1 MTTLRRRG
9 KAYAVT
15 AAALAAALA
24 IPGAAAAQAQEDETR
39 VNVLYFNDFHGR
51 IDNYES
57 LTVGF
62 AATIEELRQVEGEEN
77 TLVLS
82 GGDSVGGT
90 LYNSSSQEDRP
101 TIDVLN
107 ALEID
112 ASALGNHE
120 FDRGIADLEERIT
133 PETDFPYLG
142 ANVTYNGNPVAD
154 GGVETFEIGDIT
166 VAVIGAVTE
175 ETPGLVDQNGIQG
188 VEFTNAVEAVNR
200 EAAELEESGEA
211 DIVIAAYHAG
221 GTVQLS
227 PNAPQDEQGTALEAA
242 MQDQREFREIVEDTD
257 PSVDLILNGHT
268 HKPYNWLAPV
278 AGGGERPVVQAG
290 EYASHIGQIPLVI
303 DADGNVEVDL
313 DGFELVSTA
322 DTEIPE
328 DNERVNAVSGIVDDA
343 ISVADELGSVPIGS
357 LEEAADIT
365 TAYIGDDRD
374 DRGSAS
380 TMGTLVSNMYRD
392 ALESEQR
399 GGAEIGIVNPGGLR
413 SDFVYD
419 QTDDGV
425 LTVRDAVDVLPFAN
439 SLFTTTLTGAQL
451 KDTLEEQWQPEGAD
465 RSYLQLGLSDNVRYS
480 SDSSRDRGERITGIW
495 IDGEP
500 VTDDQEIR
508 VAIPSFLTSGV
519 GDNFFTLGD
528 GTDTRDGGIID
539 SDGFMDYVEANSPLA
554 PDFARSQ
561 LDIVGLPTGA
571 VEAGSQVEFTVNDVD
586 LTSLGT
592 PESESLYVYY
602 GDEQIAAAPVVENN
616 AEVSFT
622 VPAGEGDAEAAGS
635 DGSLATVT
643 FFEWLFQQDAEPTTE
658 EFSLQTD
665 SGTNIPFEL
674 QVVPADDDVT
684 PTEDPSESPS
694 ESDPGDSDGDTG
706 GDGNLPETAAELP
719 YALLAFALL
728 AMIAGGAVQLRRRR
742 S

>member
-9 KAYAVT
+9 KVYAVT

-51 IDNYES
+51 IDNYAD

-90 LYNSSSQEDRP
+90 LYNSSSQNDQP

-120 FDRGIADLEERIT
+120 FDAGIADLEERIT
-133 PETDFPYLG
+133 PGTDFSYLG

-154 GGVETFEIGDIT
+154 GGVEMFEVGDIT

-188 VEFTNAVEAVNR
+188 VEFTNAVDAVNR
-200 EAAELEESGEA
+200 EAAELEASGEA
-211 DIVIAAYHAG
+211 DIVVAVFHAG

-227 PNAPQDEQGTALEAA
+227 PNAPQEEQATALEAA

-278 AGGGERPVVQAG
+278 AGGGERPIVQAG

-313 DGFELVSTA
+313 DGFGLVSTA
-322 DTEIPE
+322 DTEIPV
-328 DNERVNAVSGIVDDA
+328 DNERVNAVSDIVDDA
-343 ISVADELGSVPIGS
+343 VRVADELGSVPIGS
-357 LEEAADIT
+357 LEEGADIT
-365 TAYIGDDRD
+365 TAYIGDQRD

-380 TMGTLVSNMYRD
+380 TMGTLVANMYRD

-413 SDFVYD
+413 SDFVYSE
-419 QTDDGV
+419 TVDGV

-451 KDTLEEQWQPEGAD
+451 KQTLEEQWQPDGAD
-465 RSYLQLGLSDNVRYS
+465 RGYLQLGLSDNVRYS
-480 SDSSRDRGERITGIW
+480 SDSSQPRNERITGIW
-495 IDGEP
+495 IDGER
-500 VTDDQEIR
+500 VTDEQEIR

-539 SDGFMDYVEANSPLA
+539 SDGFMDYVEANSPLS

-561 LDIVGLPTGA
+561 LDIVGLPTDA
-571 VEAGSQVEFTVNDVD
+571 VDAGSQVEFTVNDVD

-592 PESESLYVYY
+592 PQSESLYVYY
-602 GDEQIAAAPVVENN
+602 GDEQIAEAPVADNS

-622 VPAGEGDAEAAGS
+622 VPGGEGDAEAAGS

-643 FFEWLFQQDAEPTTE
+643 FFEWLFQQDAVPTTE
-658 EFSLQTD
+658 EFSLRTD

-706 GDGNLPETAAELP
+706 GDGNLPETSAELP
-719 YALLAFALL
+719 YALLGFALL
-728 AMIAGGAVQLRRRR
+728 AMIAGGAVQLRRR